1 VSITVA
7 ICTYNAGHT
16 LLKAIDSIDDP
27 ECSIL
32 IINDY
37 SQDDT
42 LELLQHLADSR
53 LSIFTQPKNNGLSSA
68 RQTALDQIETD
79 YGIWLDA
86 DDEFLP
92 GRIKSLHQCLVEENY
107 DLVFDQ
113 AEHWDGDKRSK
124 IRDLP
129 IPAFMFRPNAECR
142 LFERNYLPAP
152 GCPAFRVDSARKV
165 GYDTKRRQ
173 SEDYDF
179 NLRAIQCGLK
189 FHFSTFTGYKLNAYD
204 NSLSRN
210 LLLQSEL
217 IRKTLNKFSLE
228 EVRKLYFECG
238 YSRLIAHWGVVL
250 MTINRCEPMD
260 TLFLLKE
267 VEEDCYENKTVLEP
281 NGPLPF
287 PENWKWYFYS
297 SISHLMLSNYQVAV
311 SNIEKALAVKKSS
324 ELLNNLGF
332 AYGKM
337 GNLSQAKD
345 FFQEALELNPT
356 YNDAIQNEKNQNTEE
371 FKYTRHPLRQH
382 PSRMEYKL

>member
-1 VSITVA
+1 
-7 ICTYNAGHT
+7 
-16 LLKAIDSIDDP
+16 
-27 ECSIL
+27 
-32 IINDY
+32 
-37 SQDDT
+37 
-42 LELLQHLADSR
+42 
-53 LSIFTQPKNNGLSSA
+53 
-68 RQTALDQIETD
+68 
-79 YGIWLDA
+79 
-86 DDEFLP
+86 
-92 GRIKSLHQCLVEENY
+92 
-107 DLVFDQ
+107 
-113 AEHWDGDKRSK
+113 
-124 IRDLP
+124 
-129 IPAFMFRPNAECR
+129 
-142 LFERNYLPAP
+142 
-152 GCPAFRVDSARKV
+152 
-165 GYDTKRRQ
+165 
-173 SEDYDF
+173 
-179 NLRAIQCGLK
+179 
-189 FHFSTFTGYKLNAYD
+189 
-204 NSLSRN
+204 
-210 LLLQSEL
+210 
-217 IRKTLNKFSLE
+217 
-228 EVRKLYFECG
+228 
-238 YSRLIAHWGVVL
+238 